1 MGSKPSMIR
10 PQAETSE
17 PLSFAARRP
26 ARIPFDGVTPTGDRR
41 PPVAV
46 ILADLIELQSL
57 LENLHDVGAPV
68 VSTNNGIAGLRLIE
82 TERPSIIVVD
92 LCLQG
97 LSGLEV
103 LRRRP
108 QGIPAILAADFT
120 SPALRVEAVSA
131 RALALVVRPFD
142 PTALSQQLNP
152 YVHWVPRAGSTV
164 WAVDAAA
171 SSRPARPELLQ
182 RSATRQ

>member
-17 PLSFAARRP
+17 PLSFAARHP

-46 ILADLIELQSL
+46 ILADLIEIQLL
-57 LENLHDVGAPV
+57 LESLHDVGAPV

-120 SPALRVEAVSA
+120 SPALRVEAVAA

-142 PTALSQQLNP
+142 PAALSQQLNP

-171 SSRPARPELLQ
+171 SSRPIRPEPLQ
-182 RSATRQ
+182 RSTTRQ

>member
-17 PLSFAARRP
+17 SLAFAARRP
-26 ARIPFDGVTPTGDRR
+26 ARIPFDSVTPTGDRR

-46 ILADLIELQSL
+46 ILADLIELQLL
-57 LENLHDVGAPV
+57 LESLHEVGAPV

-97 LSGLEV
+97 VSGLEV

-108 QGIPAILAADFT
+108 PGIPAVLAADFT
-120 SPALRVEAVSA
+120 SPALRVEAVAA
-131 RALALVVRPFD
+131 RALSLVVRPFN
-142 PTALSQQLNP
+142 PTALCQQLNP

-164 WAVDAAA
+164 WAMDDAA
-171 SSRPARPELLQ
+171 SSRASRPEPLQ
-182 RSATRQ
+182 RAATHQ

>member
-120 SPALRVEAVSA
+120 SPALRAEAVAA

-142 PTALSQQLNP
+142 PAALCQQLNP

-164 WAVDAAA
+164 WAMDDANGPRA
-171 SSRPARPELLQ
+171 SRPEPLARPAPHQ
-182 RSATRQ
+182 